1 MKVSVTSL
9 GPEFPK
15 FLTEA
20 VSFLDKHDC
29 VHVEGVFRVSG
40 LKKVM
45 DAWVNEVNQSMPIPS
60 CEADIRSWRGGL
72 WRFLNF
78 HPQCHGANQNVAP

>member
-1 MKVSVTSL
+1 MKISVTSL

-20 VSFLDKHDC
+20 ISFLDKHDC
-29 VHVEGVFRVSG
+29 ARVEGVFRVSG

-45 DAWVNEVNQSMPIPS
+45 DAWVNEVNQSMPTLFI
-60 CEADIRSWRGGL
+60 ETDL
-72 WRFLNF
+72 
-78 HPQCHGANQNVAP
+78 